1 MQKGLV
7 SIFLYDW
14 GKRETA
20 SRFSVWP
27 DIKKGIY
34 NGFFDQRR
42 LTGTIELAEGD
53 YTYVVKMD
61 RNGMSWMVMKSNGR
75 TTY

>member
-1 MQKGLV
+1 MQKGVV
-7 SIFLYDW
+7 SIFLYGW
-14 GKRETA
+14 GRREKA

-42 LTGTIELAEGD
+42 LAGKIELDESN
-53 YTYVVKMD
+53 YTYVVKID
-61 RNGMSWMVMKSNGR
+61 RNGMS
-75 TTY
+75 